1 MICGCNQWFER
12 QGRLGCASRICF
24 LFPNLKFSAQCPLFL
39 LLPLFCFLFKVS
51 THDPTAKK
59 LENGLERNGGTWQLT
74 YVLFIE

>member
-1 MICGCNQWFER
+1 MVAISGLKDKEDWDVLLE
-12 QGRLGCASRICF
+12 ICF

-59 LENGLERNGGTWQLT
+59 LDGEWAGKKWRNLAIT